1 MSLAIAFCLKCTRAY
16 HLTDEE
22 NAAFD
27 TLKCPCGGKLTKNL
41 RLVDGEPLYD
51 ESFLTSTPPFSD
63 PTYTGPLPPEQA
75 YSNVSEALRQYRPE
89 DQP

>member
-51 ESFLTSTPPFSD
+51 PALLEA
-63 PTYTGPLPPEQA
+63 PEYPGQS
-75 YSNVSEALRQYRPE
+75 YHNISEALRQYRPE